1 MIKILSF
8 IFGVI
13 FLGFLV
19 YVLFGHIPKSDAKAF
34 LCLVYAAILFV
45 WLGCLITDMV
55 SEVNKQYKD
64 FYSIEEYERQ
74 KESYNIEMDQYVL
87 ATKDE
92 LLQNFRDFEEGLMT
106 KVSDSKLIAT
116 VLKENGY
123 AKSLGTYET
132 RIKSYLHDIHTC
144 DRQRERTRRD
154 MLVRQTDYISGY
166 AFLIPASIKI

>member
-1 MIKILSF
+1 MIKIIAF

-19 YVLFGHIPKSDAKAF
+19 NVLFGYIPQADGKAF
-34 LCLVYAAILFV
+34 VCIVYASILFV
-45 WLGCLITDMV
+45 WLGCLIADMV
-55 SEVNKQYKD
+55 CGVNKQYKD

-74 KESYNIEMDQYVL
+74 KKSYNIEMDQYVL

-92 LLQNFRDFEEGLMT
+92 LLQNFRDFEEGLMA
-106 KVSDSKLIAT
+106 KVSDSKIIAT
-116 VLKENGY
+116 VLQENGY
-123 AKSLGTYET
+123 ANALSIYES
-132 RIKSYLHDIHTC
+132 RIKNFLHYIHTC
-144 DRQRERTRRD
+144 DRQRERTKRD